1 MNGLKSV
8 GANIGVNGKIKGKK
22 GNWIVL
28 AEYDGKRLPLCVKS
42 AQIDGEKIKEDTFYQ
57 LKNGEFVEADE

>member
-8 GANIGVNGKIKGKK
+8 GANIGVTGKIKGKK

-28 AEYDGKRLPLCVKS
+28 AEYDEKRLPLCVKS
-42 AQIDGEKIKEDTFYQ
+42 AQIDGKKIKEDTFYQ
-57 LKNGEFVEADE
+57 LKNGEFVEVNE

>member
-28 AEYDGKRLPLCVKS
+28 AEYDTTGFPLCVKS
-42 AQIDGEKIKEDTFYQ
+42 AQIDGKKIKEDTFYQ
-57 LKNGEFVEADE
+57 LKNGEFVEVNE